1 MSGRS
6 RDTPLRWLLLLNGLA
21 HPRNETADGQGLS
34 CHHVFGNRVC
44 LGRVTRF
51 RSFLRGYLNWIL
63 GLGCYN
69 FTLNGLVSTFPKI
82 FGCCYG

>member
-21 HPRNETADGQGLS
+21 CPRNKMANGQS
-34 CHHVFGNRVC
+34 PFRHHVFGNSVC

-51 RSFLRGYLNWIL
+51 CGFLSGYLNWIL
-63 GLGCYN
+63 GFCWYN
-69 FTLNGLVSTFPKI
+69 FTLNGLMSTFPKI
-82 FGCCYG
+82 SRCYFC